1 MSKLKTCRG
10 AVKRFKKTAS
20 GYKRRQS
27 NKNHILTKKAQ
38 KRKRNLCGNTT
49 VSPSDMGS
57 VKQMLGV
64 N

>member
-1 MSKLKTCRG
+1 MPGCG
-10 AVKRFKKTAS
+10 EAVQKTAS